1 MTGKG
6 GEDLIYAKDGKIFAK
21 QNLEVYIPQDY
32 FASKIAVDVGSH
44 VETFGLLFVKADTGA
59 AIKSWNVPGIISI
72 NTYDM
77 APKVIHVKGQT
88 IVVNSYK
95 FLKDS
100 VIMGQHV
107 IQGREV
113 AEKYLDFVLSGK
125 LPKSLDYTKLINI
138 WWTNLDISGVDFK
151 VPSLIYELIYATIY
165 RDPHNMKKRFGQI
178 YGKQPN
184 PNPYAY
190 ETGDIRTIVANLST
204 FSGMVHE
211 HMNRMI
217 TSGINN
223 SMEGQ
228 EEPVS
233 PLEKIIYY

>member
-1 MTGKG
+1 MTGRG
-6 GEDLIYAKDGKIFAK
+6 GEDLTYAKDGKMYAK
-21 QNLEVYIPQDY
+21 QNLEIYIPQDY

-44 VETFGLLFVKADTGA
+44 IETFGLLF
-59 AIKSWNVPGIISI
+59 IKSATGGDIKLLNIPGIISMNI
-72 NTYDM
+72 YDT
-77 APKVIHVKGQT
+77 AQKVIHVKGQT
-88 IVVNSYK
+88 IVANVYT

-113 AEKYLDFVLSGK
+113 AEKFLDFVLSGK

-138 WWTNLDISGVDFK
+138 WWSNLEISGVDFK

-178 YGKQPN
+178 YGKQST

-223 SMEGQ
+223 SMEGL